1 MIDFSTESASIRSL
15 ACLHGIHTLS
25 VTHYAYVTNLISS
38 FVASFSEMST
48 GTWESRLQDALG
60 PGGYK
65 NSMKRSLQT
74 VILYEAVSSSPGTG
88 VSHPSS
94 ICIVTSLTTD
104 YWPLTTDVS
113 TESMHHSRVTY
124 LETFPTQNSIH
135 QYGECLGG
143 LFERAHWRIKRQKSS
158 GARGPA
164 RNPWTPKLPGRGA
177 SCSTRNLRT
186 FETPLR
192 HSSFLI
198 ARTTRPWIV

>member
-1 MIDFSTESASIRSL
+1 MTMHININIRYNNTIPIAFSDHDGDFQEDARIPRQENRKLHESALLFAQLFAL

-25 VTHYAYVTNLISS
+25 VTHYAYVTNLISF

-104 YWPLTTDVS
+104 
-113 TESMHHSRVTY
+113 H
-124 LETFPTQNSIH
+124 
-135 QYGECLGG
+135 
-143 LFERAHWRIKRQKSS
+143 
-158 GARGPA
+158 
-164 RNPWTPKLPGRGA
+164 
-177 SCSTRNLRT
+177 
-186 FETPLR
+186 
-192 HSSFLI
+192 
-198 ARTTRPWIV
+198 